1 MSSNNNRLGSAYVL
15 MSSVRGKLC
24 LYHLNLEGATYT
36 SDLKDGK
43 GGHKALVRVS
53 SGFAENT
60 FVTGGEDGNLCL
72 WRARDAT
79 GTAGATPDARRQR
92 SS

>member
-1 MSSNNNRLGSAYVL
+1 MVNVLYNNRLGSAYVL

-43 GGHKALVRVS
+43 GGLVGGSRILSGPFGRWHPMHPIPGRCAQS
-53 SGFAENT
+53 SGPS
-60 FVTGGEDGNLCL
+60 VQWLC
-72 WRARDAT
+72 
-79 GTAGATPDARRQR
+79 
-92 SS
+92 